1 MTNELDYLKEI
12 RNEIDTAQYGEGYGV
27 NLPGIVSSINKRI
40 KVLED
45 APKPNVEYKTDFCE
59 IFNYA
64 EREFGIG
71 WNPCN
76 DLFFNDNAL
85 TYKSYNEYNVD
96 EILENF
102 AEGEQEIFTKEE
114 IHNMSD
120 TKKTYAIIHHFM
132 VANDIDDIF
141 IGND

>member
-1 MTNELDYLKEI
+1 MKNEINYLKEI
-12 RNEIDTAQYGEGYGV
+12 SKEIETAHFGEGLSF

-40 KVLED
+40 KALED
-45 APKPNVEYKTDFCE
+45 APKPPVLYNTDFSE

-64 EREFGIG
+64 ERVFGIG

-102 AEGEQEIFTKEE
+102 AEGEQDTFTKEE
-114 IHNMSD
+114 ILNMSD
-120 TKKTYAIIHHFM
+120 KEKSYAIIHHFM